1 MSYFVQNPY
10 DNKQLNID
18 NPKTLDV
25 PDSVKKLLEQVNNQI
40 KKLDNPNVFFKYD
53 SNTMIEVE
61 DIKHVFVYR
70 YMYRRGTI
78 FVAVQKSSIET
89 KLVWYY
95 TKTIH
100 HSAQCFGTAPTI
112 ELINKNKIEL
122 SKDQEFMDLVK
133 SVTEEM

>member
-70 YMYRRGTI
+70 YMYRRGSI
-78 FVAVQKSSIET
+78 LVALQKSSIET

-100 HSAQCFGTAPTI
+100 HNAECFGTAPTI

-122 SKDQEFMDLVK
+122 SKEKEFMELVK

>member
-10 DNKQLNID
+10 DNKELNID

-122 SKDQEFMDLVK
+122 SKDEEFMDLVK